1 MKFFLILSFLLLS
14 SVSFLYY
21 LLNNQNF
28 LPFDT
33 TGGYNVLNISVFAL
47 LATVAFFT
55 LFSIIFA
62 GIALLRYKEESRHKI
77 FLVSLKNSL
86 LLTTLLLLFVFLNF
100 FHILNIEWGG
110 LIVLVVLI
118 AILVI

>member
-86 LLTTLLLLFVFLNF
+86 LLTTLLLLFVVLNF